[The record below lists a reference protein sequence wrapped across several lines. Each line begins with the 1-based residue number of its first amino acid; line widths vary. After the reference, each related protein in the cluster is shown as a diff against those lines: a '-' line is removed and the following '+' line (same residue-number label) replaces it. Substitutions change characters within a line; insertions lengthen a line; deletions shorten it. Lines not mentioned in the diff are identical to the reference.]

1 MRAVHNVG
9 RGWVVAFHHALLGVT
24 GLESIIITPQLQERT
39 PRQTDVRIENAAF
52 RELAALLVG
61 EPDGLLQRLVELTLT
76 LCDADTVGISV
87 EQVDDKG
94 DKIFR
99 WVAMAGELKH
109 LIGGTT
115 PRNFSPCGVCVDRN
129 QPLLM
134 DHIDRVYPY
143 FKEAPLPFVE
153 ALLLPWKVSD
163 GPVGTLWVV
172 AHSDRRKFDR
182 EDVRLMNC
190 LTAFASGGINL
201 KRTLQDSERAIAS
214 ARVVSTVAHH
224 INNPLQGVVLTLFYL
239 KSQSNLSPDLRELIL
254 AADALLQRMIGLSD
268 DLIRNDCKGLFSG
281 SRAPSAL
288 L

>member
-1 MRAVHNVG
+1 
-9 RGWVVAFHHALLGVT
+9 VAFPDTLLTVT

-39 PRQTDVRIENAAF
+39 PRQTDVRMENAAF

-61 EPDGLLQRLVELTLT
+61 EPDSLLQRLVELTLT

-153 ALLLPWKVSD
+153 ALLLPWEVSD

-239 KSQSNLSPDLRELIL
+239 KSQSNLSPDLRELISS
-254 AADALLQRMIGLSD
+254 ADALLQRVIGLSD
-268 DLIRNDCKGLFSG
+268 DLIRNDCKGLSSE
-281 SRAPSAL
+281 SRAPSARL
-288 L
+288 